1 MSETLSV
8 LLERAGL
15 PLTPEEYARLE
26 RNLPVLHGWLD
37 ELRIEAARYAE
48 PATVFRAAW
57 LSSRLE
63 SVAQE

>member
-15 PLTPEEYARLE
+15 PLTAEEYERMD
-26 RNLPVLHGWLD
+26 RNLPILHAWLD
-37 ELRIEAARYAE
+37 ELHIDTARYAE

-57 LSSRLE
+57 LIPRGG
-63 SVAQE
+63 SVAKQ